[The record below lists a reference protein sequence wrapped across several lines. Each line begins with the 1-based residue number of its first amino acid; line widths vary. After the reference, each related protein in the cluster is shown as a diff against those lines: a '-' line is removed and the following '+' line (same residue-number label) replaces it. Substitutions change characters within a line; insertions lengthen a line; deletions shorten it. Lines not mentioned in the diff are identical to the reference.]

1 MKRTPRQTR
10 GSCRSTRSFQ
20 RGSVLAELALVA
32 PVVLFVAGWS
42 ARVTQLLQAQQ
53 IASVIS
59 RELAT
64 EAFRF
69 CADISIS
76 QTVQDINGNENVVV
90 DQAQTGPI
98 IQQCLATARNRF
110 LARWNQLA
118 PAGAVGAPT
127 FNVVVY
133 RYDFGAFS
141 NTAAGACNQ
150 QVTRIDA
157 AGAISVGLTGQ
168 NDPPLATVC
177 ARRRMVRVELI
188 FNVQPIFAFV
198 NLFAAPEGVDLLAN
212 IQLQDVTEI

>member
-1 MKRTPRQTR
+1 MLSAYRTPRS
-10 GSCRSTRSFQ
+10 GQ
-20 RGSVLAELALVA
+20 RGSVLAELALIA
-32 PVVLFVAGWS
+32 PVILFVAGWC

-90 DQAQTGPI
+90 DQAQTGPM
-98 IQQCLATARNRF
+98 IQQCLAAAQNRF

-127 FNVVVY
+127 LNVVAY

-141 NTAAGACNQ
+141 SAAGGACNQ

-157 AGAISVGLTGQ
+157 VAGSSVGLTGQ

-177 ARRRMVRVELI
+177 ARGRMVRVELI

-198 NLFAAPEGVDLLAN
+198 GLFPAPGGPNLLAN
-212 IQLQDVTEI
+212 IQMQDVTEI